1 MVLQAPLMPKA
12 HISGKPGGTASPD
25 GHGTVA
31 HSPHALLGCGNAHAG
46 ASATEPA
53 SGLSHALA
61 GAGGSQGPQRG
72 GPAGGDP
79 PTGVHRSTPTR
90 GPQEQGTKR
99 SDPRPGSHS
108 LKTRGEP
115 RPSTRRVREGPRPR
129 SGENR
134 PPPAPK
140 WEWQTG
146 KASRKTAFTCCG
158 LSGSI
163 C

>member
-1 MVLQAPLMPKA
+1 MPKA

-72 GPAGGDP
+72 EPAHRRPQIHSNQRPAGAGDEAFRP
-79 PTGVHRSTPTR
+79 EAGFPLPEDQRRAQAKHSAGPR
-90 GPQEQGTKR
+90 GAPAQK
-99 SDPRPGSHS
+99 
-108 LKTRGEP
+108 RGEQA
-115 RPSTRRVREGPRPR
+115 PSCPQMGM
-129 SGENR
+129 
-134 PPPAPK
+134 AD
-140 WEWQTG
+140 
-146 KASRKTAFTCCG
+146 RKSKQKNSVYLLWTFR
-158 LSGSI
+158 
-163 C
+163 